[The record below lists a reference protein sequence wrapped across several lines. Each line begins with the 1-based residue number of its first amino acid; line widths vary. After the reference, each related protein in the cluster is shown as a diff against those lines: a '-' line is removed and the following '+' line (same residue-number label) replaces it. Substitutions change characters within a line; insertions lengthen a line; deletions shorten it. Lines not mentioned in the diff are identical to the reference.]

1 MGEFRSTPTKISS
14 CLLTATP
21 SSPWASTPPEL
32 TVRPLS
38 FPAIQLISTGA
49 LRATSNRGL
58 QPAMDYLFQ
67 HEADP
72 LPDPNAPQTSQPSA
86 AIDADDDEDLDPL
99 GNIDAE
105 AKVLAALPWC
115 PTRSSLSCLE
125 HQMFRVREGIQKHGA
140 SQLSCR
146 EDWP

>member
-1 MGEFRSTPTKISS
+1 
-14 CLLTATP
+14 
-21 SSPWASTPPEL
+21 
-32 TVRPLS
+32 
-38 FPAIQLISTGA
+38 
-49 LRATSNRGL
+49 
-58 QPAMDYLFQ
+58 MDYLFQ

-115 PTRSSLSCLE
+115 PTRLLTVLP
-125 HQMFRVREGIQKHGA
+125 RA
-140 SQLSCR
+140 SNVPSAGR
-146 EDWP
+146 YSETRR

>member
-1 MGEFRSTPTKISS
+1 
-14 CLLTATP
+14 
-21 SSPWASTPPEL
+21 
-32 TVRPLS
+32 
-38 FPAIQLISTGA
+38 
-49 LRATSNRGL
+49 
-58 QPAMDYLFQ
+58 MDYLFQ